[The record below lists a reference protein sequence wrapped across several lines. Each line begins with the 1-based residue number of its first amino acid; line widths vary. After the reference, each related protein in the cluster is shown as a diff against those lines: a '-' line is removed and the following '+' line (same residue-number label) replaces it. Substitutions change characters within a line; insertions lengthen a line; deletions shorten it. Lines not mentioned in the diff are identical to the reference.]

1 MAQKDTVFT
10 HQQRAVAARFALVLE
25 GFLHHDVEDGL
36 AVDLE
41 EVVRH

>member
-1 MAQKDTVFT
+1 
-10 HQQRAVAARFALVLE
+10 VLE